1 MHMDVR
7 RLERTADKIIDAFAD
22 LRIEDRELI
31 YVAMYVV
38 IKSESTH
45 ILDRVVEF
53 GEQVK
58 WEIKNRER
66 SNTNGQDKL
75 F

>member
-1 MHMDVR
+1 MDIR
-7 RLERTADKIIDAFAD
+7 RIERAADKVLDAFAD
-22 LRIEDRELI
+22 LRINDRELM

-38 IKSESTH
+38 IKAQDGQLLS
-45 ILDRVVEF
+45 RVVEF

-58 WEIKNRER
+58 WEINNSRQNKEYV
-66 SNTNGQDKL
+66 QDGL

>member
-1 MHMDVR
+1 MDVKR
-7 RLERTADKIIDAFAD
+7 IERSADKILDAFAD
-22 LRIEDRELI
+22 LRINDNELM

-38 IKSESTH
+38 IKAQRGQLLS
-45 ILDRVVEF
+45 RVVEF

-58 WEIKNRER
+58 WEINNRKE
-66 SNTNGQDKL
+66 NTSYVQDNL

>member
-1 MHMDVR
+1 MDIK
-7 RLERTADKIIDAFAD
+7 RLERSADKILDAFAD
-22 LRIEDRELI
+22 LRINDNEMM

-38 IKSESTH
+38 IKSANAGQLLS
-45 ILDRVVEF
+45 RVVEF

-58 WEIKNRER
+58 WEINNRKE
-66 SNTNGQDKL
+66 NTSYVQDNL

>member
-1 MHMDVR
+1 MDIR
-7 RLERTADKIIDAFAD
+7 RLEKSADKIVDAFAD
-22 LRIEDRELI
+22 LRIEDKELI

-38 IKSESTH
+38 MKSGTSQ

-58 WEIKNRER
+58 WEINNRNR
-66 SNTNGQDKL
+66 SNTSEQYKL

>member
-1 MHMDVR
+1 MDIKR
-7 RLERTADKIIDAFAD
+7 IERSADRIVDAFAD
-22 LRIEDRELI
+22 MRIEDREMV

-38 IKSESTH
+38 MKSGNRQL
-45 ILDRVVEF
+45 LDRVIEF

-58 WEIKNRER
+58 WELNNRRE
-66 SNTNGQDKL
+66 NKEYVQDNL

>member
-1 MHMDVR
+1 MDTR
-7 RLERTADKIIDAFAD
+7 RIERAADKLVDVFSDI
-22 LRIEDRELI
+22 RIEERELV

-38 IKSESTH
+38 MRAQPKEV
-45 ILDRVVEF
+45 LDRVVEF

-58 WEIKNRER
+58 WEINNRNR
-66 SNTNGQDKL
+66 SKTSEQYKL

>member
-1 MHMDVR
+1 MDIK
-7 RLERTADKIIDAFAD
+7 RLERSADKILDAFAD
-22 LRIEDRELI
+22 LRIQDQELM

-38 IKSESTH
+38 IKSQNRQL
-45 ILDRVVEF
+45 LDRVVEF

-58 WEIKNRER
+58 WEINSRKE
-66 SNTNGQDKL
+66 NTSYVQDNL

>member
-1 MHMDVR
+1 MDVKR
-7 RLERTADKIIDAFAD
+7 IERSADRIVEAFAD
-22 LRIEDRELI
+22 MRIEDREMM

-38 IKSESTH
+38 MKSGNRQL
-45 ILDRVVEF
+45 LDRVVEF

-58 WEIKNRER
+58 WEINNRREN
-66 SNTNGQDKL
+66 SEYVQDNL

>member
-1 MHMDVR
+1 MDVR
-7 RLERTADKIIDAFAD
+7 RIERSADKIIDAFAD
-22 LRIEDRELI
+22 MRVEDREMM

-38 IKSESTH
+38 MKSGSGQL
-45 ILDRVVEF
+45 LDRVVEF

-58 WEIKNRER
+58 WEINNRRE
-66 SNTNGQDKL
+66 NKEYVQDNL

>member
-1 MHMDVR
+1 MDVKR
-7 RLERTADKIIDAFAD
+7 IERSADRIIDAFAD
-22 LRIEDRELI
+22 MRIEDREMM

-38 IKSESTH
+38 MKASNRQL
-45 ILDRVVEF
+45 LDRVVEF

-58 WEIKNRER
+58 WEINNRRE
-66 SNTNGQDKL
+66 NKEYVQDNL

>member
-1 MHMDVR
+1 MDIK
-7 RLERTADKIIDAFAD
+7 RLERSADKILDAFAD
-22 LRIEDRELI
+22 LRINDDEMM

-38 IKSESTH
+38 IKSANAGQLLS
-45 ILDRVVEF
+45 RVVEF

-58 WEIKNRER
+58 WEINNRRENN
-66 SNTNGQDKL
+66 SYVQDNL